1 MIDYDMLIL
10 VVSWAYKDHAQFHHL
25 LYSFQTHV
33 RKAQNMV
40 TRCASYRHY
49 VMNKWEKEMTEV
61 DKKKFQRGYKKVIRA
76 MLKSLNGRQE
86 VMTYGVGLINK
97 KINNSQ

>member
-1 MIDYDMLIL
+1 MNFMEREHWKPSRHRIEEHDMLNWL
-10 VVSWAYKDHAQFHHL
+10 KAN
-25 LYSFQTHV
+25 
-33 RKAQNMV
+33 RK
-40 TRCASYRHY
+40 
-49 VMNKWEKEMTEV
+49 VMNKGEKEMTEV

-97 KINNSQ
+97 KNNNSQ

>member
-1 MIDYDMLIL
+1 
-10 VVSWAYKDHAQFHHL
+10 
-25 LYSFQTHV
+25 
-33 RKAQNMV
+33 
-40 TRCASYRHY
+40 
-49 VMNKWEKEMTEV
+49 MNKWEKEMTEV

-97 KINNSQ
+97 KKQ

>member
-1 MIDYDMLIL
+1 MNRVYFGTYSLEHWMELLRKGNIMLPK
-10 VVSWAYKDHAQFHHL
+10 YQ
-25 LYSFQTHV
+25 
-33 RKAQNMV
+33 
-40 TRCASYRHY
+40 RHF
-49 VMNKWEKEMTEV
+49 VWEKEMTEV

-97 KINNSQ
+97 KNNNSQ

>member
-1 MIDYDMLIL
+1 MELLRKGNIMLPK
-10 VVSWAYKDHAQFHHL
+10 YQ
-25 LYSFQTHV
+25 
-33 RKAQNMV
+33 
-40 TRCASYRHY
+40 RHF
-49 VMNKWEKEMTEV
+49 VWEKEMTEV

-97 KINNSQ
+97 KNNNSQ